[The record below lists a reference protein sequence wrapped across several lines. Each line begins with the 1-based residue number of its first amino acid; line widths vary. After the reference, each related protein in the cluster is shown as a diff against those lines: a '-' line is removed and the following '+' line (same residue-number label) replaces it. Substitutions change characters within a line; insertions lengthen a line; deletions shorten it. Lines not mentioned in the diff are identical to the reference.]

1 MKNGLF
7 LGLDTSCYTS
17 SAVLVNEAGQIVG
30 QAKRLLTVKSGR
42 RGLSQSEMVFQHVRN
57 LPEVFAEAQKQ
68 AGSGTLKAV
77 GASVQ
82 PRRLSDSYM
91 PVFLVSKGFGQVLA
105 EANHIPFYDL
115 SHQENHIWA
124 GLHTASGPKAKSFLA
139 VHMSGGTTEL
149 LKVDR
154 EDSHLAIQLLGG
166 TSDISAGQLIDRTGV
181 KLGLPFPAGPA
192 LEELAANMK
201 ESALKLM
208 LPISLRQGKVSFAG
222 PETQVQRWLSQGH
235 LSAEIALAVQKGVA
249 RAIGKLIEFGREQS
263 GLNHVLLV
271 GGVASNQ
278 FIGQYLQNRFEKQGC
293 LIYKATLHYSSD
305 HALGCAVRAWQGEQE
320 KKSQPIFSEH
330 KL

>member
-1 MKNGLF
+1 MTNSLY
-7 LGLDTSCYTS
+7 LGIDTSCYTT
-17 SAVLVNEAGQIVG
+17 SAVLVNETGQIVG

-57 LPEVFAEAQKQ
+57 LPEVFAEAKKQ

-82 PRRLSDSYM
+82 PRRVSDSYM
-91 PVFLVSKGFGQVLA
+91 PVFLVSRGFGQVLA
-105 EANHIPFYDL
+105 EANQIPFYDL

-124 GLHTASGPKAKSFLA
+124 GIHTAGGPKAKSFLA
-139 VHMSGGTTEL
+139 VHLSGGTTEL
-149 LKVDR
+149 LQVKR
-154 EDSHLAIQLLGG
+154 EGSLLAIQLLGG

-192 LEELAANMK
+192 LEELAAKMN
-201 ESALKLM
+201 ESDLKLM

-235 LSAEIALAVQKGVA
+235 VPGEIALAVQKGVA
-249 RAIGKLIEFGREQS
+249 RAVGKLIEFGYEQT
-263 GLNHVLLV
+263 GLKQVLLV

-278 FIGQYLQNRFEKQGC
+278 YISCYLENRFAKIGC
-293 LIYKATLHYSSD
+293 HIYKAARTYSSD
-305 HALGCAVRAWQGEQE
+305 HALGCAVRAWLGE
-320 KKSQPIFSEH
+320 
-330 KL
+330 